1 MESLPLG
8 ILVAAVGGLAIGLER
23 QWSGHATGPQA
34 HFAGIRTFTLLG
46 TTAGLAGWLWT
57 LQFEALA
64 TVLLVGA
71 VGLIVAGYVAASRVD
86 VDGTTEVGAL
96 IVLAA
101 GVLAGVGHLALSSG
115 IIAMTALM
123 LLEKSRLHAL
133 AARLDDEQL
142 RAAARFAVMAV
153 VVLPLLPQGPYGPA
167 PGIRPRQLWIWVLF
181 FSGLSFAGYLA
192 RRAAGPR
199 AGYPLAGLLG
209 GMISSTSVTFSFAR
223 TSRRAH
229 AARHALASGVIA
241 ACTML
246 YVRVAVATA
255 VLRADLALALWPY
268 LVGPFLVGA
277 AALAARTRHL
287 GDDHDAVDMPRNP
300 LHVLDALQ
308 MAAVFQLVLYV
319 IEIARRWAGEVGL
332 VASGAV
338 LGLTDLDALTL
349 SMTRDGATIGVP
361 LAARTLAAG
370 LVANTALKLGVAL
383 VFGEREFRRAV
394 ALALAAMIAAILAGW
409 LVA

>member
-71 VGLIVAGYVAASRVD
+71 AGLVVAGYVAASRVD

-115 IIAMTALM
+115 IIAMTALI

-153 VVLPLLPQGPYGPA
+153 VVLPLLPEGPYGPA
-167 PGIRPRQLWIWVLF
+167 PGVRPRQLWIWVLF

-223 TSRRAH
+223 ASRPAHSARA
-229 AARHALASGVIA
+229 ALASGVIA

-246 YVRVAVATA
+246 YLRVALATA
-255 VLRADLALALWPY
+255 VLRADLAVALWPY
-268 LVGPFLVGA
+268 LVGPFLVGV
-277 AALAARTRHL
+277 AALAARTRDRS
-287 GDDHDAVDMPRNP
+287 GDHDAVGMPRNP
-300 LHVLDALQ
+300 LQVVEALQ

-319 IEIARRWAGEVGL
+319 VDLARRWAGEGGV

-349 SMTRDGATIGVP
+349 SMSRDAAAVAAPI
-361 LAARTLAAG
+361 AARTLAAG
-370 LVANTALKLGVAL
+370 LIANTALKLGVAL
-383 VFGEREFRRAV
+383 TLGAPAFRRPV
-394 ALALAAMIAAILAGW
+394 ALVLAAMIVATLAGW
-409 LVA
+409 LLA